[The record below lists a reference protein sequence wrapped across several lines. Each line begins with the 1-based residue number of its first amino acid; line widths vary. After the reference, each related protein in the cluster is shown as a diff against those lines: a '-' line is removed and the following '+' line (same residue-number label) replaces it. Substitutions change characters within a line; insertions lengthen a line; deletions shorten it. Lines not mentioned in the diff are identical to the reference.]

1 MFCLLARVRCQAADL
16 TAKFTVLQENVGMAA
31 GFLEMLARL
40 TADDE
45 SIGDAADVPP
55 VEVCVFKHI
64 FWLFLISLLIVPTC
78 C

>member
-1 MFCLLARVRCQAADL
+1 VFCLLARVRCQAADL
-16 TAKFTVLQENVGMAA
+16 TAKFAVLQENVDMAA

-40 TADDE
+40 TADDP
-45 SIGDAADVPP
+45 SIGDAEDVPP

-64 FWLFLISLLIVPTC
+64 FWLFLIFLLIVPTC